1 MGAMSDSP
9 RRLITI
15 GQLADYAGVTIKAVR
30 VYHDRGLLP
39 EPPRDASG
47 YRRTTPSTRSSWSR

>member
-30 VYHDRGLLP
+30 V
-39 EPPRDASG
+39 
-47 YRRTTPSTRSSWSR
+47 